1 MEAFSK
7 EVLAE
12 LKNRVSETSGEILMV
27 LKHYYPTP
35 FLKSTLIT
43 KAGLKPYVGNIAIER
58 LEAVGL
64 IDCDNATNGFNMYHL
79 ASNGIKML
87 ELIEGNQI

>member
-7 EVLAE
+7 DVLAE

-27 LKHYYPTP
+27 LKQYYPTP

-43 KAGLKPYVGNIAIER
+43 KAALKPYVGNIAIER
-58 LEAVGL
+58 LEAAGL
-64 IDCDNATNGFNMYHL
+64 IDCDNEANGFNMYHL
-79 ASNGIKML
+79 AASGIKML
-87 ELIEGNQI
+87 ELIEGNEI